1 MAQDIPEQLP
11 RQLAVLAAPEEAAR
25 ALGRVARH
33 RRWLDAPE
41 QPADP
46 PIGIDRIAG
55 ATVVADALARGAGWM
70 GPDLA
75 ARLAEAY
82 RIPLAPGRMAMSS
95 DAVAAVAGGLGGPVA
110 VKAVAPGLTHKTEH
124 GAVALGLQT
133 PEEARQ
139 AADQLQQRLGSDG
152 FDVTGFLVQAM
163 VAGGVELLVGAVSD
177 PTFGAVVACGAGGT
191 TAELWHDVQVRLAPV
206 GRATA
211 RQMLRELQCFPLL
224 RGWRGAP
231 RARIP
236 AVEDVV
242 RRIAALAADRPEIA
256 EIECNPLLATPAG
269 AVAVDLRVRVSAP

>member
-1 MAQDIPEQLP
+1 M
-11 RQLAVLAAPEEAAR
+11 
-25 ALGRVARH
+25 
-33 RRWLDAPE
+33 
-41 QPADP
+41 
-46 PIGIDRIAG
+46 
-55 ATVVADALARGAGWM
+55 
-70 GPDLA
+70 
-75 ARLAEAY
+75 
-82 RIPLAPGRMAMSS
+82 
-95 DAVAAVAGGLGGPVA
+95 
-110 VKAVAPGLTHKTEH
+110 
-124 GAVALGLQT
+124 
-133 PEEARQ
+133 
-139 AADQLQQRLGSDG
+139 
-152 FDVTGFLVQAM
+152 TGFLVQAM

-231 RARIP
+231 RARIA